1 MSSEVTFI
9 HDVTSEHQTLHQH
22 STPINQHFNLETSCN
37 GVDNVSSIKVDD
49 PQSLSSSGNTT

>member
-1 MSSEVTFI
+1 MEVTFI
-9 HDVTSEHQTLHQH
+9 HDVTSEHQTLQQH

-49 PQSLSSSGNTT
+49 PQLLCSSGNTTSS